1 MRTIDIIRKK
11 RDGFPLTREEWNF
24 FVKGVTD
31 GSVPDYQASAL
42 LMACYLQGLDEEET
56 LSLTEEMLHSG
67 EVLSLSLP
75 HTVDKHSTGGVG
87 DGVSLAIAPIVAA
100 CGGKVAMM
108 SGRGLGHTGGTLD
121 KLDSI
126 PGYRTSLSVSEFR
139 SAIERVGCSIIG
151 QTDDLAPADRI
162 LYALRDSTGTV
173 ENKSLI
179 TASILSKKLA
189 EGVDSL
195 VLDVKAGSGA
205 FMKRKE
211 DAISLANTM
220 VSIARRAGKRVT
232 AFVTDMDQPLGD
244 RIGNS
249 LEVVEAID
257 CLNGRAPKDY
267 TELTIAL
274 SAEMLFLAG
283 IGERAFCKERVCASI
298 ADGSAL
304 KKFAEMVENQGGDAS
319 YIHHPER
326 FERAKDE
333 HAVLSER
340 EGYVQ
345 SIDAEGYGLAALLLG
360 AGRNKKEDT
369 VDYGAGITVFK
380 KRGDYVK
387 AGEPLALLHAN
398 GKSFAEAERLVLSSC
413 KIGENRPPFLPLILT
428 KID

>member
-1 MRTIDIIRKK
+1 MRIIDIIRKK
-11 RDGFPLTREEWNF
+11 RDGFPLTREEWSF
-24 FVKGVTD
+24 FIKGITD

-42 LMACYLQGLDEEET
+42 LMVCYLQGLDEEET

-126 PGYRTSLSVSEFR
+126 PGYRTNLSVSEFR
-139 SAIERVGCSIIG
+139 SAIGRVGCSIIG
-151 QTDDLAPADRI
+151 QTADLAPADRI

-195 VLDVKAGSGA
+195 VLDVKTGSGA
-205 FMKRKE
+205 FMKKRE

-220 VSIARRAGKRVT
+220 VSIARRSGKRVT

-249 LEVVEAID
+249 LEVIEAID

-274 SAEMLFLAG
+274 SSEMLFLAG
-283 IGERAFCKERVCASI
+283 IGERAFCEEKVRASI

-319 YIHHPER
+319 YIYHPER

-333 HAVLSER
+333 YVVRSEK

-369 VDYGAGITVFK
+369 VDYSAGITVLK

-387 AGEPLALLHAN
+387 AGEPLVLLHAN

-413 KIGENRPPFLPLILT
+413 KIGENRPPFSPLILT